1 MSPRAEPKAQPDAS
15 AEAAALP
22 PGFTAQQ
29 MTSTLALVKQ
39 MALLVHDMHDE
50 NVRYR
55 AEVMTL
61 TGTVQAKASD
71 LEKRLRL
78 AEARSSIAAAIGTAR
93 EPAMASE
100 PGSAG
105 SEARPAVRAASP
117 ARSVRDYRIRRA
129 SYDYAELVDP
139 NAPLDQQVPIEVVVG
154 DRVPGIGR
162 VKAITVLGGAWVVRT
177 DHGVIQ

>member
-1 MSPRAEPKAQPDAS
+1 
-15 AEAAALP
+15 
-22 PGFTAQQ
+22 

-50 NVRYR
+50 NVKYR

-71 LEKRLRL
+71 FEKRLRL

-93 EPAMASE
+93 EPAVAPELSASD
-100 PGSAG
+100 PGSARG
-105 SEARPAVRAASP
+105 EAPPAARATSL

-139 NAPLDQQVPIEVVVG
+139 NAPLDQQVPLEVVVG
-154 DRVPGIGR
+154 DRVPGVGR